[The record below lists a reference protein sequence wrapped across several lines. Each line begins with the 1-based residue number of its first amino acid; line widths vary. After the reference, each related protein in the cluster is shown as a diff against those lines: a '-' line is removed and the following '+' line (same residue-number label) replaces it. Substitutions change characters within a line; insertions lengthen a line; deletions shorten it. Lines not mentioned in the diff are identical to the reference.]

1 MVGAVLRF
9 LGCVLYPRFRFGFGF
24 GFGLGSVGAVF
35 PRQRLFGARW
45 YREGWK
51 RWSVKRTLVL
61 FNVITNLMTT
71 IFTILVPV
79 QCTSFTSL

>member
-9 LGCVLYPRFRFGFGF
+9 LGCVLYPRFGFGF
-24 GFGLGSVGAVF
+24 GFGSVGAVF

-51 RWSVKRTLVL
+51 RWSVQRTLVL

-71 IFTILVPV
+71 TYTNLVPV
-79 QCTSFTSL
+79 QCASFISL